1 MRNQPLAKP
10 LDDDPT
16 IVWDPDLQSPAPAGA
31 PLPAEVVR
39 ALPNPLA
46 YAPVTLAAMP
56 LLAAIIAFR
65 RVAAMNDIGA
75 LRHNMIA
82 AVKRFEQAAIE
93 ANTHADD
100 VVAARYLL
108 CCAVDEAIATTSLLG
123 DTDWSKNSLL
133 VSFHNESWGGD
144 KAFVLIEHLR
154 QDTKRYADL
163 LQLAFFILALGFE
176 GRYRVINNGLLQ
188 LEELR
193 AEIAR
198 QIDVPRPDLAPK
210 LALVQRPL
218 QLNQRSALH
227 VPIWTSMLAAV
238 LLLAVLLVYL
248 GASIDREAEPTV
260 GLVQRVEHVLS
271 VPRSPDAQPVPP

>member
-1 MRNQPLAKP
+1 MRNQPPAKP

-16 IVWDPDLQSPAPAGA
+16 IVWDPALQSPAPAGG
-31 PLPAEVVR
+31 PLPEAVVR
-39 ALPNPLA
+39 AFPHPLA
-46 YAPVTLAAMP
+46 YAPLTLAAMP
-56 LLAAIIAFR
+56 LLAAIVAFR
-65 RVAAMNDIGA
+65 RMAAMSDIGA

-144 KAFVLIEHLR
+144 KAFALIDRLR
-154 QDTKRYADL
+154 QDASRYADL

-176 GRYRVINNGLLQ
+176 GRYRVVNNGLLQ

-198 QIDVPRPDLAPK
+198 QIDLPRPETARK
-210 LALVQRPL
+210 LALVERPL
-218 QLNQRSALH
+218 RLSQRRALH
-227 VPIWTSMLAAV
+227 VPIWASILTGV
-238 LLLAVLLVYL
+238 VLLVCLLIYL
-248 GASIDREAEPTV
+248 GEGIDRAAEPTV
-260 GLVQRVEHVLS
+260 GLVQRVEQVLS
-271 VPRSPDAQPVPP
+271 APGAADAQPAAP

>member
-1 MRNQPLAKP
+1 MRNQPLARP

-16 IVWDPDLQSPAPAGA
+16 IVWDPTLRSPAPAGA
-31 PLPAEVVR
+31 PLPEEVVR
-39 ALPNPLA
+39 VLPNPLS

-56 LLAAIIAFR
+56 LLSAIIAFR
-65 RVAAMNDIGA
+65 RMAAMNDIGA

-93 ANTHADD
+93 ADTHADD

-144 KAFVLIEHLR
+144 KAFVLIDRLR
-154 QDTKRYADL
+154 QDAKRYADL

-188 LEELR
+188 LEDLR

-198 QIDVPRPDLAPK
+198 QIDVPRPDKAPN

-218 QLNQRSALH
+218 QLQQRSALH
-227 VPIWTSMLAAV
+227 VPVWASILAAT
-238 LLLAVLLVYL
+238 LLLAGLIAYL
-248 GASIDREAEPTV
+248 AAGIDREAEPTV
-260 GLVQRVEHVLS
+260 GLMQRVEQVLS
-271 VPRSPDAQPVPP
+271 MPRASETQPVTP